1 MSGYIHGAYGA
12 GGGAP
17 RQGVGRQRGLPSPS
31 AYGRRGGAVGGGARV
46 AAAPRAVHARAR
58 GGARKPPGRQ
68 IEEDYKFVKR
78 IGGGS
83 FGDVYLAEDRK
94 HPGVKVRWGGRL
106 GV

>member
-1 MSGYIHGAYGA
+1 MVVEINIHSNCFIG
-12 GGGAP
+12 P
-17 RQGVGRQRGLPSPS
+17 VRVLQRSS
-31 AYGRRGGAVGGGARV
+31 
-46 AAAPRAVHARAR
+46 R